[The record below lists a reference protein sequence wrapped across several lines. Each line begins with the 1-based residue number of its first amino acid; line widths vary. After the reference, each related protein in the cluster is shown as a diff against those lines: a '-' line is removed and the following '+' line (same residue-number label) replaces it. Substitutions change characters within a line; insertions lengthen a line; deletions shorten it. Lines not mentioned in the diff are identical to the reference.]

1 MVIGEEGLAPI
12 EDDGLLAEVV
22 GLEDELDGLF
32 AKVDVAGNDME
43 KGVGEAGF
51 GHLGFA
57 GDESF
62 KLDPADGSAFAFA
75 FEKAEAAGIEEK
87 AWAFAVNLE
96 LFFWLQLLGM
106 GMGRGGEGGQ
116 RRAARQLGHVF
127 IVS

>member
-1 MVIGEEGLAPI
+1 MVIGKEGLAPI
-12 EDDGLLAEVV
+12 EDDGLLAKVF
-22 GLEDELDGLF
+22 GLEGELDGLF
-32 AKVDVAGNDME
+32 AEVDVAGNDME

-87 AWAFAVNLE
+87 AWVFAVNLE
-96 LFFWLQLLGM
+96 LFILLLLGM
-106 GMGRGGEGGQ
+106 GGGSEGGQ
-116 RRAARQLGHVF
+116 RRSARQLGHVF

>member
-1 MVIGEEGLAPI
+1 MVIGKEGLAPI

-22 GLEDELDGLF
+22 GLEGELDGLF
-32 AKVDVAGNDME
+32 AEVDVAGNDME

-75 FEKAEAAGIEEK
+75 LEKAEAAGIEEK
-87 AWAFAVNLE
+87 AWVIAVNLE
-96 LFFWLQLLGM
+96 LFILLLLGM
-106 GMGRGGEGGQ
+106 GGGSEGGQ